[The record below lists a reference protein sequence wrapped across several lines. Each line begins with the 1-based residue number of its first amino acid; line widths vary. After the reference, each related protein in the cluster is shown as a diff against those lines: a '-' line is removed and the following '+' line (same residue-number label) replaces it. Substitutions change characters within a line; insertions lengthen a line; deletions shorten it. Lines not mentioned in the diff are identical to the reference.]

1 MQELSLLL
9 RIFSQL
15 KGVGSMAKD
24 LAVELADRPG
34 TLAAL
39 GEALGKAGV
48 NIDGACAVTAGGKAV
63 MHILVEDAAKAR
75 GALEQAGL
83 PVVGEQDV
91 LVLRLE
97 DRPGSLGAM
106 ARKIAGA
113 GVNVTLIYMATGTRV
128 VIGASDLAKARAA
141 AM

>member
-1 MQELSLLL
+1 
-9 RIFSQL
+9 
-15 KGVGSMAKD
+15 MAKD

-48 NIDGACAVTAGGKAV
+48 NIEGICGIPAGGKAV
-63 MHILVEDAAKAR
+63 AHILVEDVAAAKQ
-75 GALEQAGL
+75 ALQEAGL
-83 PVVGEQDV
+83 SVVGEQDV
-91 LVLRLE
+91 LVLNLQ
-97 DRPGSLGAM
+97 DRPGALGAA
-106 ARKIAGA
+106 ARKIADA
-113 GVNVTLIYMATGTRV
+113 GTNITLVYLATGTRL